1 MGSIFFTAD
10 KVIFIVFVLFVISVF
25 ACFYIFADSQKRR
38 MNTKLWVFLAAVFH
52 VFALIAYSITKKPKC
67 TKIDDEFLAEGHKKS
82 SVPALLVSIF
92 VCLLATIM
100 NFVILGKISQFEMR
114 DYYLTSTTISME
126 TVEAKSPEIAQWIEE
141 CNQDEDNDVFVL
153 RNDNSVGELV
163 YTKGWIGPEEKL
175 EYSELGIDSI
185 RKVISL
191 KLPAEN
197 SDSEAYNITYFKTIS
212 VDREQYYEDDCYK
225 VWGDDE
231 KEIVF
236 CDTVADI
243 DVLAE

>member
-52 VFALIAYSITKKPKC
+52 VFALAVYATVKKPKC

-82 SVPALLVSIF
+82 SVPALLVSLF
-92 VCLLATIM
+92 VCIIAVVM
-100 NFVILGKISQFEMR
+100 NFMALGYVSGTEMEK
-114 DYYLTSTTISME
+114 YELTSTTVSIE
-126 TVEAKSPEIAQWIEE
+126 TVKFKSPEIAQWIEE
-141 CNQDEDNDVFVL
+141 CNQDQDNDVFVL
-153 RNDNSVGELV
+153 RNNDSVGELV
-163 YTKGWIGPEEKL
+163 YTKGRIGPEEKL
-175 EYSELGIDSI
+175 EYSEIGIDST

-191 KLPAEN
+191 KLPDESTEPTAQ
-197 SDSEAYNITYFKTIS
+197 NITYFKTVN
-212 VDREQYYEDDCYK
+212 VDQEQYYEDDCYE

-231 KEIVF
+231 KEIVV
-236 CDTVADI
+236 CETVADI
-243 DVLAE
+243 DVLLE

>member
-1 MGSIFFTAD
+1 MGSIFFTAE
-10 KVIFIVFVLFVISVF
+10 KIILIVFILLIFSVF
-25 ACFYIFADSQKRR
+25 SCLYVFADSQKRR

-92 VCLLATIM
+92 VCFLATIM

-141 CNQDEDNDVFVL
+141 CNQDQDNDVFVL

-191 KLPAEN
+191 KLPSKNEDPTVA
-197 SDSEAYNITYFKTIS
+197 NITYFKTIS
-212 VDREQYYEDDCYK
+212 VADMQLFESDCYEI
-225 VWGDDE
+225 WGNDE

>member
-10 KVIFIVFVLFVISVF
+10 KVIFIVFVLFVVSVF
-25 ACFYIFADSQKRR
+25 ACLYIFADSQKRR
-38 MNTKLWVFLAAVFH
+38 MNTKLWVFLGAVFH
-52 VFALIAYSITKKPKC
+52 VFTLIVYSIVKKPKC

-92 VCLLATIM
+92 VCFLATIM

-191 KLPAEN
+191 KLPSKNEDPTAH
-197 SDSEAYNITYFKTIS
+197 NITYFKTID
-212 VDREQYYEDDCYK
+212 VDHVQYYEDDCYK
-225 VWGDDE
+225 VWGNDE

-243 DVLAE
+243 DILVQ

>member
-141 CNQDEDNDVFVL
+141 CNQDQDNDIFVL
-153 RNDNSVGELV
+153 HNYNSVGELV
-163 YTKGWIGPEEKL
+163 YIKGRVGAEEAL
-175 EYSELGIDSI
+175 EYEEIGIDSI
-185 RKVISL
+185 RIEIHL
-191 KLPAEN
+191 KLPDEN
-197 SDSEAYNITYFKTIS
+197 SDPTAHNITYFKTVS
-212 VDREQYYEDDCYK
+212 VDHVKYYEDDCYK
-225 VWGDDE
+225 VWGDNE
-231 KEIVF
+231 KEIVV
-236 CDTVADI
+236 CETVADI